1 MGFMFVLH
9 NTVPIVAGE
18 QTLRAQ
24 MLICISSQR
33 LEMKLIM
40 NHVIDTIKKRKSVR
54 LYDQK
59 PIPKDIIN
67 TIIEAGNLAPST
79 GDVKVV
85 EEGGKKRR
93 IFNYQPWRF
102 VVVED
107 PEFKQR
113 LFQTI
118 EPIRSKFY
126 EGMKENMPEMY
137 ERGMKLREALD
148 EPKDLIFYSAPVIL
162 YVIGPPGNSIG
173 CAMACENIMLAAVSL
188 GLGCCYVGFGAM
200 VTGDADVVQA
210 LELEE
215 GERIYG
221 PILLGYP
228 KPDPSESQVSTLAEI
243 RPEKKGPTIKW
254 I

>member
-1 MGFMFVLH
+1 
-9 NTVPIVAGE
+9 
-18 QTLRAQ
+18 
-24 MLICISSQR
+24 
-33 LEMKLIM
+33 M
-40 NHVIDTIKKRKSVR
+40 NPVIETIKKRKSVR
-54 LYDQK
+54 LYEKK
-59 PIPKDIIN
+59 PIPKEIIN

-107 PEFKQR
+107 PEFKHK

-118 EPIRSKFY
+118 DPIRSNFY
-126 EGMKENMPEMY
+126 EGMKETMPEMY
-137 ERGMKLREALD
+137 ERGMKLYGVME
-148 EPKDLIFYSAPVIL
+148 EPKDLVFYSAPVIL

-173 CAMACENIMLAAVSL
+173 CAMVCENIMLAAVSL
-188 GLGCCYVGFGAM
+188 GLGSCYVGFGSM
-200 VTGDADVVQA
+200 VTGDSNVVQA
-210 LELEE
+210 LELKD

-228 KPDPSESQVSTLAEI
+228 KLNPSESQVSTLAEL
-243 RPEKKGPTIKW
+243 RLKKKEPIIKW